1 MREALGFGT
10 TFQTQDLP
18 SASDSSSVV
27 VTTSASVQTL
37 QSFST
42 AVLLCSR
49 KREKAELWADDLKK
63 QKCTW
68 ILDSRCSINFSP
80 IPSVSAFCA
89 SCVLLFNICS
99 QILNELSAW
108 G

>member
-27 VTTSASVQTL
+27 VTNSASVQTL

-49 KREKAELWADDLKK
+49 KREKAEL
-63 QKCTW
+63 
-68 ILDSRCSINFSP
+68 
-80 IPSVSAFCA
+80 
-89 SCVLLFNICS
+89 
-99 QILNELSAW
+99 
-108 G
+108 